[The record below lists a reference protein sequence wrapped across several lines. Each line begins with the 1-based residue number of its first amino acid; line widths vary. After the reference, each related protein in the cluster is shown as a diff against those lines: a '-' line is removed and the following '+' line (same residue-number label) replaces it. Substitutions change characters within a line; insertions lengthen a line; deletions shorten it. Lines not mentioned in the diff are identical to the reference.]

1 MWTGA
6 PGVAVMLAQ
15 FTDGLT
21 ELSPGDIRRLS
32 TTIGQKADDLPC
44 RLAVLHIDQ
53 EASRHNPASRDA
65 IARAG
70 RQAGGAVLQAAAR
83 GQESEARRVARVARD
98 IARGLS
104 AGPIGARHAG
114 VLLEAWQEGL
124 AAPAD
129 QPVKRAALRGK
140 SRTLANCA

>member
-1 MWTGA
+1 
-6 PGVAVMLAQ
+6 MLAQ

-21 ELSPGDIRRLS
+21 ELSLRDIRRLS
-32 TTIGQKADDLPC
+32 ATIGQGAADLPC
-44 RLAVLHIDQ
+44 RLAVLHIDR
-53 EASRHNPASRDA
+53 EASRHNPASRSA

-83 GQESEARRVARVARD
+83 GGGQESEARRVARMARD

-114 VLLEAWQEGL
+114 VLLGVWQEAL
-124 AAPAD
+124 AAPTA
-129 QPVKRAALRGK
+129 QPVKRAACERRRK
-140 SRTLANCA
+140 SRPLANCA

>member
-1 MWTGA
+1 
-6 PGVAVMLAQ
+6 VREMLTQ
-15 FTDGLT
+15 FTDGLN

-32 TTIGQKADDLPC
+32 ATMAQGAADLPC
-44 RLAVLHIDQ
+44 RLAVLHIDR
-53 EASRHNPASRDA
+53 EASRHNPACRGA

-83 GQESEARRVARVARD
+83 GGGNLTDSEARRVARVARD

-114 VLLEAWQEGL
+114 VLLEAWQGAL
-124 AAPAD
+124 AAPGFGEAK
-129 QPVKRAALRGK
+129 PYRLPRAAL
-140 SRTLANCA
+140 AVAM

>member
-1 MWTGA
+1 
-6 PGVAVMLAQ
+6 MLAQ

-32 TTIGQKADDLPC
+32 ATIGQGADDLPC
-44 RLAVLHIDQ
+44 RLAVLYIDR
-53 EASRHNPASRDA
+53 EASRHDQASRVA

-104 AGPIGARHAG
+104 AGPIGAQHAG
-114 VLLEAWQEGL
+114 VLLEAWQEAL
-124 AAPAD
+124 AAPTG
-129 QPVKRAALRGK
+129 QPVKRATLRSK
-140 SRTLANCA
+140 SDPLANCA